1 MCSVPI
7 DSPAVTRAQWLAEL
21 SDALD
26 DAQQLLMELE
36 LSREEQAL
44 AVETFLR
51 IEAARLEVQS
61 LRLSRSLSPRAAAG
75 SERSEPKD
83 RCSAGVGDFHKPCG
97 MSPPPANGS
106 R

>member
-7 DSPAVTRAQWLAEL
+7 DSPAATRAQWLAEL

-36 LSREEQAL
+36 LSRDQQAL

-61 LRLSRSLSPRAAAG
+61 LRLSRSLSPRAAG
-75 SERSEPKD
+75 SEWSEPKD
-83 RCSAGVGDFHKPCG
+83 RCSARVGDFHKPCG

>member
-7 DSPAVTRAQWLAEL
+7 EPPAARRAQWLAEL

-26 DAQQLLMELE
+26 DAQQLLRNMEVA
-36 LSREEQAL
+36 RDQHAL

-61 LRLSRSLSPRAAAG
+61 LRLSRSLNPRGPACP
-75 SERSEPKD
+75 ERSESD
-83 RCSAGVGDFHKPCG
+83 RQRSFDPSAFQRPCG